1 MTSYSPGDNPPMPK
15 RRQFLDELS
24 TLTPEQKRKVIIV
37 LIARLMR
44 SIARKRAP
52 VVVSQSQANAQRL
65 D

>member
-1 MTSYSPGDNPPMPK
+1 MTSYLPGDNSPMPK
-15 RRQFLDELS
+15 RRQFLNELS
-24 TLTPEQKRKVIIV
+24 TLTSEQKRKVVIV